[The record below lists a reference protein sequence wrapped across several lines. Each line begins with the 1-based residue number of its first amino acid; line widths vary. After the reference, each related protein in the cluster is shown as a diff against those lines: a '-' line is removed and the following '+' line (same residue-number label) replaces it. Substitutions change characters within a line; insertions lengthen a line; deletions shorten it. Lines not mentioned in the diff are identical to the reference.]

1 MTDKLPPNLL
11 ALFAPRPPLR
21 YLPPIDRAPD
31 DIKKSNLEGVAGYV
45 EELKKYGE
53 EVPYHPTECW
63 LQRKARLKAE
73 KKERIEKLLT
83 EGVKN
88 CRSFP
93 PRWHLC
99 VLPSLITDVSHL
111 DNPHADPNIRGD
123 AYKTLFV
130 ARLSYEAKESDL
142 EREFG
147 RFGPIERVSNVALF

>member
-31 DIKKSNLEGVAGYV
+31 DIKKSTLTGVADYV
-45 EELKKYGE
+45 QELKKYGE

-73 KKERIEKLLT
+73 KKEQIEKLLT

-88 CRSFP
+88 CM
-93 PRWHLC
+93 LQK
-99 VLPSLITDVSHL
+99 LE
-111 DNPHADPNIRGD
+111 
-123 AYKTLFV
+123 TL
-130 ARLSYEAKESDL
+130 
-142 EREFG
+142 
-147 RFGPIERVSNVALF
+147 